1 MAFDLEQDWDI
12 VYVQYSVNSGA
23 NWYILGEMGSNWYN
37 SNRNPETS
45 GNDCN
50 NCPGAQWTG
59 TNATLTEYSYPL
71 NQLTGFSNVMFRIVF
86 HSDDSTNQLGVVVED
101 FVIEGT
107 SLGTKD
113 FNLDKV
119 SIYPNPS
126 KGIFTLGIGNSI
138 PKNIEVTDV
147 TGKIILTKT
156 NFQNSS
162 SEVALDLSSVSKGV
176 YFVKIATEEQTV
188 TKKIIK
194 N

>member
-1 MAFDLEQDWDI
+1 M
-12 VYVQYSVNSGA
+12 
-23 NWYILGEMGSNWYN
+23 ILQIN
-37 SNRNPETS
+37 
-45 GNDCN
+45 
-50 NCPGAQWTG
+50 
-59 TNATLTEYSYPL
+59 
-71 NQLTGFSNVMFRIVF
+71 
-86 HSDDSTNQLGVVVED
+86 LGY
-101 FVIEGT
+101 
-107 SLGTKD
+107 
-113 FNLDKV
+113 LDKV

-147 TGKIILTKT
+147 TGKIILSKN

-176 YFVKIATEEQTV
+176 YFVKIATDEQTV